1 MERALCGESAAWLLT
16 LALLGLAM
24 VTYQSLFLPRAGFF
38 INNTWTSHWM
48 PVACVLCYEEGE
60 REKKEGTE
68 EVELTEVTL

>member
-1 MERALCGESAAWLLT
+1 
-16 LALLGLAM
+16 M